1 MGSGSDGAGSP
12 DPDGL
17 AVRTV
22 PVADPG
28 DLAGQLPGPG
38 SAAWIRHGEGL
49 AGWGEVARITLPAGH
64 DRFTAADKWLR
75 ALLDGAEVDDQV
87 GLPGCG
93 PVAFGSFTF
102 DPASDG
108 SVLIVPR
115 VVLGRRGGRAW
126 LTTMAGG
133 PGSLPA
139 GWPAGGAPPAGP
151 GLIRWH
157 DGSLSAPQW
166 ERAVAA
172 AVDRIKAGRLRKV
185 VLARDLYASATSP
198 IDDRLVLARLAAR
211 YPDCYTFACAGLVGA
226 TPELLIKRQG
236 REVSSLV
243 LAGTAPRG
251 NDPAHDARLGA
262 ALLASA
268 KETEEHEYAAA
279 SVRESLAPLCD
290 QLTVAAQPTLLKFA
304 NLQHLATAVRG
315 TLSAREAKG
324 TVLALAGALHP
335 TAAVCGTPTEVA
347 MELIRELEGMDR
359 GRYAGPVGWV
369 DGAGNGEWG
378 IALRCA
384 ELDGARARL
393 FAGGGIVA
401 DSDPAAELAETQTKF
416 RVMQF
421 ALEA

>member
-38 SAAWIRHGEGL
+38 SAAWIHHGEGL

-172 AVDRIKAGRLRKV
+172 AVDRADHRLRGAV
-185 VLARDLYASATSP
+185 VA
-198 IDDRLVLARLAAR
+198 DRLAHRL
-211 YPDCYTFACAGLVGA
+211 
-226 TPELLIKRQG
+226 
-236 REVSSLV
+236 
-243 LAGTAPRG
+243 
-251 NDPAHDARLGA
+251 DARRQRGFAHEAVAPHRVENVALRDDGVAVLDEIGEHVEHLG
-262 ALLASA
+262 LDV
-268 KETEEHEYAAA
+268 HDFVAAA
-279 SVRESLAPLCD
+279 EREPIGVEREPREPVPHTCIVTRDGIEVR
-290 QLTVAAQPTLLKFA
+290 
-304 NLQHLATAVRG
+304 
-315 TLSAREAKG
+315 
-324 TVLALAGALHP
+324 
-335 TAAVCGTPTEVA
+335 
-347 MELIRELEGMDR
+347 
-359 GRYAGPVGWV
+359 
-369 DGAGNGEWG
+369 
-378 IALRCA
+378 
-384 ELDGARARL
+384 
-393 FAGGGIVA
+393 
-401 DSDPAAELAETQTKF
+401 
-416 RVMQF
+416 
-421 ALEA
+421 